1 MTMTDMGVLS
11 CQDGDAERAASRTA
25 DQLTDLVQADERPGL
40 APSVELIGE
49 MKGTGFKDRQ
59 WLVQRDGQ
67 FIQLTEL
74 LYRIAEY
81 ADGQRT
87 HEEIAE
93 RVTASTPWLV
103 TAGNVREL
111 IQTKLVPLGLMAPM
125 AGSVAPHE
133 GVSGNRAPRS
143 SLRLKFRKQVIG
155 PHVIEPIAAVL
166 QVLYARPVLIPV
178 LVAAAI
184 THGWLYFVHRVG
196 GSFLDLFYRPWAL
209 LVVMGVM
216 AVSGVFHEF
225 GHAAALRYGGG
236 KARGMGV
243 GLYLIY
249 PAFYTDVSDSYR
261 LSRVARVRTDLG
273 GFYFHLIFAMGIMA
287 VYLITRQEFL
297 LVAVVLINANI
308 GHQLL
313 PFVRMDGYWALADI
327 TGIPDFFSQMGP
339 FLASLFPKLHP
350 GVSRLPQLKP
360 WVRRVFIIYTL
371 LVVPFLALLSF
382 LLVKGLPR
390 LLTTTWSSLVYQMRL
405 LSIARGEGA
414 FAMMAVSGLN
424 MFLLALMAFAGMYM
438 FYSINRG
445 LLKRIWDWSKSK
457 PTRRP
462 AGAAA
467 VAALFGVIGLLWAPQ
482 IRSLDTSPPRGVKRF
497 AVRQPNE
504 VRGPVV
510 YKQNP
515 PVGGDHAPE
524 WQNCGFYEAPILN
537 EHAVHSMEH
546 GAVWITYRPDL
557 PKDEIDTLRALA
569 EGQPYVLVSPYANLP
584 APVVASAWGRQ
595 LRLLSI
601 EDARI
606 DQFVRA
612 FRNGAQAPES
622 AGPCT
627 GGVGTPKR

>member
-11 CQDGDAERAASRTA
+11 CQDGDAERAASGTA
-25 DQLTDLVQADERPGL
+25 DQHTALIHAHERPRL

-74 LYRIAEY
+74 LYRIAEC

-87 HEEIAE
+87 HEAIAE

-103 TAGNVREL
+103 TADNVREL
-111 IQTKLVPLGLMAPM
+111 IQTKLVPSGLMAPA
-125 AGSVAPHE
+125 AGAVAPRG
-133 GVSGNRAPRS
+133 GVPGNGEPRS

-155 PHVIEPIAAVL
+155 PHGIEPIAAAL
-166 QVLYARPVLIPV
+166 QVLYARPILIPV

-184 THGWLYFVHRVG
+184 THGWLYFVHGVA

-209 LVVMGVM
+209 LIVMGVM
-216 AVSGVFHEF
+216 VVSSVFHEF
-225 GHAAALRYGGG
+225 GHASALRYGGG

-243 GLYLIY
+243 GLYLVY

-287 VYLITRQEFL
+287 VYLVTRQEFL
-297 LVAVVLINANI
+297 LVVVVLINGNI

-313 PFVRMDGYWALADI
+313 PYVRMDGYWALADI

-339 FLASLFPKLHP
+339 FVASLFPRLKP
-350 GVSRLPQLKP
+350 GVSRLPPLKP
-360 WVRRVFIIYTL
+360 WVRRVFIVYTL

-382 LLVKGLPR
+382 SLVEYLPR
-390 LLTTTWSSLVYQMRL
+390 LLKTTWFSLVYQMRL
-405 LSIARGEGA
+405 FSIAWGEGT
-414 FAMMAVSGLN
+414 FAVMVVSSLN
-424 MFLLALMAFAGMYM
+424 MLLLALMAFGGMYM
-438 FYSINRG
+438 FYSIIG
-445 LLKRIWDWSKSK
+445 GYLKSIWNWSKSK
-457 PTRRP
+457 PIRRP

-482 IRSLDTSPPRGVKRF
+482 VRSLDTSPPRGVKRF
-497 AVRQPNE
+497 AVPQRNE

-524 WQNCGFYEAPILN
+524 WQNCGFYDAPVLN

-557 PKDEIDTLRALA
+557 PKHEIDTLRALA
-569 EGQPYVLVSPYANLP
+569 RGQPYVLVSPYANLP

-595 LRLLSI
+595 LHLLST

-606 DQFVRA
+606 DQFLRA
-612 FRNGAQAPES
+612 FRNGTQAPES

-627 GGVGTPKR
+627 GGVGTPRR